1 MWQGKLYVTREEM
14 SKALAP
20 CAGGQTKR
28 RNGQAG
34 QPQSYRLAPQF
45 CVGPLTGPA
54 IFSLAARISP
64 MRSAGNTA
72 TSLRNRIR
80 PVIVYCIG
88 SSTLHQSESRAEASL
103 NNPRAVKPYQVMLA
117 SPPTTAKIM
126 ATLNQAGTKDA
137 RISKMNKRPNP
148 TIPA

>member
-1 MWQGKLYVTREEM
+1 MIAIHNRAVL
-14 SKALAP
+14 S
-20 CAGGQTKR
+20 
-28 RNGQAG
+28 
-34 QPQSYRLAPQF
+34 QF
-45 CVGPLTGPA
+45 TETSRTGA
-54 IFSLAARISP
+54 TIVSLAARMSA
-64 MRSAGNTA
+64 MMSAGNTA
-72 TSLRNRIR
+72 TSPGNRLC
-80 PVIVYCIG
+80 PAIVYCIG
-88 SSTLHQSESRAEASL
+88 SSTLHQSEFGAEASL